1 MTAVV
6 ATATSATVWSK
17 TENKKNTAKLRFQR
31 QAFMQKTKGNIQA
44 HMGGKKNTVGTLM
57 SKLEASH

>member
-1 MTAVV
+1 MTALV

-17 TENKKNTAKLRFQR
+17 NEKKNNTAKLRFKR

-44 HMGGKKNTVGTLM
+44 NEWGKNTQ
-57 SKLEASH
+57 